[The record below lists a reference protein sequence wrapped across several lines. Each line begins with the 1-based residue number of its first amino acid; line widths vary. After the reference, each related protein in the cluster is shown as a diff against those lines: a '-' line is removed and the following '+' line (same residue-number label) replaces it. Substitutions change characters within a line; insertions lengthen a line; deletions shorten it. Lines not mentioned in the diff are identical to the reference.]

1 MARLILHSARRPPTL
16 LPTRSGERRNPHAPA
31 AHSPPQPLPELGM
44 QGSRTEMVLMPLN
57 QHSRT
62 DGAMPHA
69 AQPPEAGLAPHVA
82 CPGPTGTLQGA
93 PAPSVHKGKGT
104 TSVPGHQL
112 AVRAPSP
119 IGLIAEFT
127 LFTLGELASA
137 AAWQ

>member
-1 MARLILHSARRPPTL
+1 MAHTTQCATAPHTPPHTQWGAEKSTR
-16 LPTRSGERRNPHAPA
+16 TRSPFTAAAFTRARDAGVTNRDGAHAPEPA
-31 AHSPPQPLPELGM
+31 QQDRRGDASRSPTARGGAGTPRGLSRAH
-44 QGSRTEMVLMPLN
+44 RNTA
-57 QHSRT
+57 R
-62 DGAMPHA
+62 
-69 AQPPEAGLAPHVA
+69 
-82 CPGPTGTLQGA
+82 GTV
-93 PAPSVHKGKGT
+93 PSVRKGKGT